1 MLLLLQRILGILQ
14 LNTTVDHFLIRQSQV
29 RGSLPLC
36 TSYAKFDRVTRGHFL
51 DTINFLFSHS
61 PACIM
66 QKSHRRDL
74 TKADE

>member
-51 DTINFLFSHS
+51 DTINFLFFSQPSLHHAKVTQTGS
-61 PACIM
+61 D
-66 QKSHRRDL
+66 KGR
-74 TKADE
+74 